1 MRASRW
7 LGRIERRANSL
18 GTGRP
23 HQEDVEPPGPGSV
36 PLQRGCLQAQ
46 MGEARPPR
54 HCFLEVI
61 HQDGPGQLHL
71 LLGKEFHFEIHSLE
85 I

>member
-1 MRASRW
+1 
-7 LGRIERRANSL
+7 
-18 GTGRP
+18 
-23 HQEDVEPPGPGSV
+23 
-36 PLQRGCLQAQ
+36 

-85 I
+85 IYEQEVESAPP